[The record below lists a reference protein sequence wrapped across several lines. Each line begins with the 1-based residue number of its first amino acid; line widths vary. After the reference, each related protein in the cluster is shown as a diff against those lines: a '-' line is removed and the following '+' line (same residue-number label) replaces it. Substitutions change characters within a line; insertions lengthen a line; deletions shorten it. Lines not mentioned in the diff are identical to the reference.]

1 MAAKKLTDYERR
13 RIENIKRNE
22 EMLASLQIQS
32 RISQLS
38 AVTKR
43 PRAQG
48 KSYQRRPETTVKKKK
63 KYQRSPQK
71 KQKSN
76 SPVVLRR
83 SLRSQ
88 GIPPGSST
96 ASGPKDNF
104 DDNSQPTDK
113 KSPSEPIPI
122 SMRDAYNGDIDIPNK
137 KLIETIKGFSHKID
151 DESMDQNS
159 VLGDRIEKRKASGT
173 VNLESLRLEPDN
185 IARIVPGRIL
195 NVRFFPTNNVRMV
208 AVGNKYGNI
217 GFWNVDA
224 PQEDG
229 DVIFLYRPH
238 SGPVSGILVDPFSV
252 SKMITSCYGGFIR
265 VMDIEKEMFDLAY
278 MSEHPIFSISQR
290 PHDMKSIYYGEGRGE
305 LGIWDLRAGK
315 SSALWNL
322 HEDRINTID
331 FTSENCNIMA
341 TSSTDGSACIWDLRK
356 IGAHKPKS
364 LQTVFHKRAVHSAYF
379 SPSGRFLATTSI
391 DNNVGVLSGANYED
405 TSMISHY
412 NHTNRWISS
421 FRGIW
426 GWDDSY
432 IYIGNME
439 RGVDV
444 ISVADKKLDFTLR
457 NEHMTAI
464 PCRFDAHQK
473 EVGMLAGATSGGQV
487 YIWTA
492 S

>member
-1 MAAKKLTDYERR
+1 MASEKLTEYERR

-22 EMLASLQIQS
+22 EMLASLKIQS
-32 RISQLS
+32 RVSQLS

-43 PRAQG
+43 PRAQS
-48 KSYQRRPETTVKKKK
+48 KSYQA
-63 KYQRSPQK
+63 SPQK
-71 KQKSN
+71 KQKSK

-83 SLRSQ
+83 SLRTK
-88 GIPPGSST
+88 GIPPDSST
-96 ASGPKDNF
+96 AGGIKDDS
-104 DDNSQPTDK
+104 DDLPDRIAPNKYSQPTPK
-113 KSPSEPIPI
+113 KSPREPIPI
-122 SMRDAYNGDIDIPNK
+122 SMRDAYSGDFDVSNQ
-137 KLIETIKGFSHKID
+137 KLIETIKDFSHKID
-151 DESMDQNS
+151 DED
-159 VLGDRIEKRKASGT
+159 DRIEKRKASGT
-173 VNLESLRLEPDN
+173 VHLESLRLEPDN
-185 IARIVPGRIL
+185 IARVVPGRIL
-195 NVRFFPTNNVRMV
+195 NVRFFPTNTVRMV
-208 AVGNKYGNI
+208 AVGNKFGNI

-224 PQEDG
+224 RQEDG
-229 DVIFLYRPH
+229 DGIYLYHPH
-238 SGPVSGILVDPFSV
+238 SGPVSGIVMDPFSV
-252 SKMITSCYGGFIR
+252 SKMFTSCYDGFIR

-278 MSEHPIFSISQR
+278 LSEHPIFSLSQR
-290 PHDMKSIYYGEGRGE
+290 PHDMKSIYYGEGSGE
-305 LGIWDLRAGK
+305 LGICDLRAGK
-315 SSALWNL
+315 SSVSWKL
-322 HEDRINTID
+322 HEERINTID

-356 IGAHKPKS
+356 VTAHKPKS

-391 DNNVGVLSGANYED
+391 DSTVGLLSGSNYED

-432 IYIGNME
+432 IYIGNMQ

-457 NEHMTAI
+457 SEHMTAI
-464 PCRFDAHQK
+464 PCRFDAHQDN
-473 EVGMLAGATSGGQV
+473 VGMLAGATSGGQV

>member
-1 MAAKKLTDYERR
+1 MAAGELTDYERR

-22 EMLASLQIQS
+22 EMLASLKIQS
-32 RISQLS
+32 RISELS

-43 PRAQG
+43 PRAQS
-48 KSYQRRPETTVKKKK
+48 KSYQA
-63 KYQRSPQK
+63 SPQK
-71 KQKSN
+71 KQKSK

-83 SLRSQ
+83 SLRTQ
-88 GIPPGSST
+88 G
-96 ASGPKDNF
+96 DW
-104 DDNSQPTDK
+104 
-113 KSPSEPIPI
+113 
-122 SMRDAYNGDIDIPNK
+122 
-137 KLIETIKGFSHKID
+137 
-151 DESMDQNS
+151 
-159 VLGDRIEKRKASGT
+159 IEKRKPSDA
-173 VNLESLRLEPDN
+173 VNLESLKLEPDN
-185 IARIVPGRIL
+185 IARVVPGRIL
-195 NVRFFPTNNVRMV
+195 NVHFFPTNNVRMV
-208 AVGNKYGNI
+208 AVGNKFGNI

-229 DVIFLYRPH
+229 DAIYLYHPH

-252 SKMITSCYGGFIR
+252 SKMFTSCYDGFIR
-265 VMDIEKEMFDLAY
+265 VMDIEKEMFGLAY
-278 MSEHPIFSISQR
+278 LSEHPIFSISLR
-290 PHDMKSIYYGEGRGE
+290 PHDMKSIYYGEGSGE
-305 LGIWDLRAGK
+305 LGILDLRTGK
-315 SSALWNL
+315 SSASWKL
-322 HEDRINTID
+322 HDERINTID

-356 IGAHKPKS
+356 VGAHKPKS

-391 DNNVGVLSGANYED
+391 DNNVGLLSGANYED

-432 IYIGNME
+432 IYIGNIQ

-457 NEHMTAI
+457 SEHMTAI
-464 PCRFDAHQK
+464 PCRFDAHHE

-492 S
+492 SLVGGCRS

>member
-1 MAAKKLTDYERR
+1 MSAKKLTDYERR

-22 EMLASLQIQS
+22 EFLASLQIQS

-38 AVTKR
+38 SETKR

-48 KSYQRRPETTVKKKK
+48 KSN
-63 KYQRSPQK
+63 QRSTQK

-76 SPVVLRR
+76 SPIVLRR

-88 GIPPGSST
+88 GIPPDSS
-96 ASGPKDNF
+96 AAGGPKENF
-104 DDNSQPTDK
+104 DDSSQPTDK
-113 KSPSEPIPI
+113 NTPSEPNPI
-122 SMRDAYNGDIDIPNK
+122 SMSDAYDGDFDIPNK
-137 KLIETIKGFSHKID
+137 KFIETIKGFD
-151 DESMDQNS
+151 DENMDKNS
-159 VLGDRIEKRKASGT
+159 FLGDRIGKKKASGI

-185 IARIVPGRIL
+185 IARVVPGRIL

-224 PQEDG
+224 PREDG

-252 SKMITSCYGGFIR
+252 SKMITSCYDGLIR

-290 PHDMKSIYYGEGRGE
+290 SHDMKSIYYGEGRGE

-341 TSSTDGSACIWDLRK
+341 TSSTDRSACIWDLRK
-356 IGAHKPKS
+356 VGAHKPKS
-364 LQTVFHKRAVHSAYF
+364 LRTVFHKRAVHSAYF
-379 SPSGRFLATTSI
+379 SPSGRRLATTSI

-405 TSMISHY
+405 TSMISHT

-432 IYIGNME
+432 IYIGNMQ
-439 RGVDV
+439 RGVDA
-444 ISVADKKLDFTLR
+444 ISVPDKKLDFTLR
-457 NEHMTAI
+457 SKHMTAI
-464 PCRFDAHQK
+464 PCRFDAHHK

>member
-1 MAAKKLTDYERR
+1 MAPEKLTDYERR

-22 EMLASLQIQS
+22 EMLASLKIHS
-32 RISQLS
+32 RVSELS
-38 AVTKR
+38 SVTKR
-43 PRAQG
+43 PRVQS
-48 KSYQRRPETTVKKKK
+48 KSYQA
-63 KYQRSPQK
+63 SPQE
-71 KQKSN
+71 KQKSK

-83 SLRSQ
+83 SLRTQ
-88 GIPPGSST
+88 GMPPESST
-96 ASGPKDNF
+96 AGGLKGDF
-104 DDNSQPTDK
+104 DDIPVRIAPTKNSQPTAK
-113 KSPSEPIPI
+113 KSPREPIPI
-122 SMRDAYNGDIDIPNK
+122 SMRDAYSGDFNISNQ

-151 DESMDQNS
+151 DESMDKNF
-159 VLGDRIEKRKASGT
+159 VLGDWIEKRKASGT
-173 VNLESLRLEPDN
+173 VHLESLRLEPDN
-185 IARIVPGRIL
+185 VARVVPGRIL

-208 AVGNKYGNI
+208 AVGNKFGNI
-217 GFWNVDA
+217 GFWNVDT

-229 DVIFLYRPH
+229 DGIYLYHPH
-238 SGPVSGILVDPFSV
+238 SGPVSGILVDSFSV
-252 SKMITSCYGGFIR
+252 SKMFTSCYDGFIR
-265 VMDIEKEMFDLAY
+265 VMDIEKEVFDLAY
-278 MSEHPIFSISQR
+278 LSEHPIFSISQR
-290 PHDMKSIYYGEGRGE
+290 PHDMKSIYYGEGSGV
-305 LGIWDLRAGK
+305 LGIWDLREGK
-315 SSALWNL
+315 SSATWKL
-322 HEDRINTID
+322 HEERINTID

-356 IGAHKPKS
+356 VSTHKPKY

-391 DNNVGVLSGANYED
+391 DNKVGLLSSANYED

-432 IYIGNME
+432 IYIGNMQ

-444 ISVADKKLDFTLR
+444 ISVAEKKLDFTLR
-457 NEHMTAI
+457 SEHMTAI
-464 PCRFDAHQK
+464 PCRFDAHH
-473 EVGMLAGATSGGQV
+473 EEIGMLAGATSGGQV

>member
-1 MAAKKLTDYERR
+1 MAAGELTDYERR

-22 EMLASLQIQS
+22 EMLASLKIQS
-32 RISQLS
+32 RISELS

-43 PRAQG
+43 PRAQS
-48 KSYQRRPETTVKKKK
+48 KSYQA
-63 KYQRSPQK
+63 SPQK
-71 KQKSN
+71 KQKSK

-83 SLRSQ
+83 SLRTQ
-88 GIPPGSST
+88 GIPPESST
-96 ASGPKDNF
+96 ASGLKDDF
-104 DDNSQPTDK
+104 DD
-113 KSPSEPIPI
+113 IP
-122 SMRDAYNGDIDIPNK
+122 GDW
-137 KLIETIKGFSHKID
+137 
-151 DESMDQNS
+151 
-159 VLGDRIEKRKASGT
+159 IEKRKPSDA
-173 VNLESLRLEPDN
+173 VNLESLKLEPDN
-185 IARIVPGRIL
+185 IARVVPGRIL
-195 NVRFFPTNNVRMV
+195 NVHFFPTNNVRMV
-208 AVGNKYGNI
+208 AVGNKFGNI

-229 DVIFLYRPH
+229 DAIYLYHPH

-252 SKMITSCYGGFIR
+252 SKMFTSCYDGFIR
-265 VMDIEKEMFDLAY
+265 VMDIEKEMFGLAY
-278 MSEHPIFSISQR
+278 LSEHPIFSISLR
-290 PHDMKSIYYGEGRGE
+290 PHDMKSIYYGEGSGE
-305 LGIWDLRAGK
+305 LGILDLRTGK
-315 SSALWNL
+315 SSASWKL
-322 HEDRINTID
+322 HDERINTID

-356 IGAHKPKS
+356 VGAHKPKS

-391 DNNVGVLSGANYED
+391 DNNVGLLSGANYED

-432 IYIGNME
+432 IYIGNIQ

-457 NEHMTAI
+457 SEHMTAI
-464 PCRFDAHQK
+464 PCRFDAHHE

-492 S
+492 SLVGGCRS

>member
-1 MAAKKLTDYERR
+1 MAPEKMTEYERR
-13 RIENIKRNE
+13 RLENIKRNE
-22 EMLASLQIQS
+22 EMLASLKIQS
-32 RISQLS
+32 RLSQLS

-43 PRAQG
+43 PKAQS
-48 KSYQRRPETTVKKKK
+48 KSYQA
-63 KYQRSPQK
+63 SPQK
-71 KQKSN
+71 KQRSK

-83 SLRSQ
+83 SLRTQ
-88 GIPPGSST
+88 GMAPDSST
-96 ASGPKDNF
+96 AGGLKDDF
-104 DDNSQPTDK
+104 DDLPSRISPNKSSQPTTK
-113 KSPSEPIPI
+113 KSPREPTSI
-122 SMRDAYNGDIDIPNK
+122 SMRDAYSGDFDVSNQ
-137 KLIETIKGFSHKID
+137 KLIETIKGFSRTID
-151 DESMDQNS
+151 DANEGVDQDT
-159 VLGDRIEKRKASGT
+159 VLGDWTEKRKASGT
-173 VNLESLRLEPDN
+173 VHLESLRLEPDN
-185 IARIVPGRIL
+185 IARVVPGRIL

-208 AVGNKYGNI
+208 AVGNKFGNI

-229 DVIFLYRPH
+229 DGIYLYHAH
-238 SGPVSGILVDPFSV
+238 SGPVSGIIMNPFSV
-252 SKMITSCYGGFIR
+252 SKMFTSCYDGFIR
-265 VMDIEKEMFDLAY
+265 MMDIEKEMFDLVY
-278 MSEHPIFSISQR
+278 LSEHSIFSISQR
-290 PHDMKSIYYGEGRGE
+290 PHDMKSIYYGEGSGE

-315 SSALWNL
+315 SSASWNL
-322 HEDRINTID
+322 HDERINTID

-356 IGAHKPKS
+356 VSAHKPKS

-391 DNNVGVLSGANYED
+391 DDKVGLLSGANYED

-432 IYIGNME
+432 IFIGNMQ

-457 NEHMTAI
+457 SEHMTAI
-464 PCRFDAHQK
+464 PCRFDAHQEK
-473 EVGMLAGATSGGQV
+473 VGMLAGATSGGQI

>member
-1 MAAKKLTDYERR
+1 MAPEKLTEYERR

-22 EMLASLQIQS
+22 EMLAALKIQS
-32 RISQLS
+32 RVSELS

-43 PRAQG
+43 PRAQS
-48 KSYQRRPETTVKKKK
+48 KSYQA
-63 KYQRSPQK
+63 SPQK
-71 KQKSN
+71 KQKSK

-83 SLRSQ
+83 SLRTK
-88 GIPPGSST
+88 GIPPDSST
-96 ASGPKDNF
+96 AGGIKDDS
-104 DDNSQPTDK
+104 DDLPDRIAPNKYSQPAPK
-113 KSPSEPIPI
+113 KSPREPIPI
-122 SMRDAYNGDIDIPNK
+122 SMRDAYSGDFDVSNQR
-137 KLIETIKGFSHKID
+137 LIETIKDFSHKID
-151 DESMDQNS
+151 DGD
-159 VLGDRIEKRKASGT
+159 DRIEKRKASGT
-173 VNLESLRLEPDN
+173 VHLESLRLEPDN
-185 IARIVPGRIL
+185 IARVVPGRIL

-208 AVGNKYGNI
+208 AVGNKFGNI

-229 DVIFLYRPH
+229 DGIYLYHPH
-238 SGPVSGILVDPFSV
+238 SGPVSGIVMDPFSA
-252 SKMITSCYGGFIR
+252 SKMFTSCYDGFIR

-278 MSEHPIFSISQR
+278 LSEHPIFSISQW
-290 PHDMKSIYYGEGRGE
+290 PHDMNSIYYGEGSGE
-305 LGIWDLRAGK
+305 LGICDLRAGK
-315 SSALWNL
+315 SSVSWKL
-322 HEDRINTID
+322 HEERINTID

-356 IGAHKPKS
+356 VSAHKPKS
-364 LQTVFHKRAVHSAYF
+364 LQTVRHKRAVHSAYF

-391 DNNVGVLSGANYED
+391 DNTVGLLSGANYED
-405 TSMISHY
+405 TSMVSHF

-432 IYIGNME
+432 IYIGNMQ

-457 NEHMTAI
+457 SEHMTAI
-464 PCRFDAHQK
+464 PCRFDAHQDK
-473 EVGMLAGATSGGQV
+473 VGMLAGATSGGQV